1 MDVNF
6 IEIDRER
13 DNKLKYAII
22 VSQSLS
28 GKWIYV
34 QHHLRGTWEMP
45 AGHIEQGESPLE
57 AAKRELFEETG
68 ALKYTI
74 REVSDYYTES
84 SIGKTY
90 GRIYFA
96 EVEELGDLPQ
106 SEIVRV
112 AFFDVPPANLT
123 YPELQPQFF
132 EFVVDVIFQKHRN
145 IVG

>member
-22 VSQSLS
+22 VSRTLS

-34 QHHLRGTWEMP
+34 QHHMRDTWEIP
-45 AGHIEQGESPLE
+45 AGHIEPGESPME

-68 ALKYTI
+68 AFKYTI
-74 REVSDYYTES
+74 SEVSDYYTES

-96 EVEELGDLPQ
+96 EVEELGELPR
-106 SEIVRV
+106 SEIARV
-112 AFFDVPPANLT
+112 KLFDAPPKNLT
-123 YPELQPQFF
+123 YPELQPLFF
-132 EFVVDVIFQKHRN
+132 
-145 IVG
+145 